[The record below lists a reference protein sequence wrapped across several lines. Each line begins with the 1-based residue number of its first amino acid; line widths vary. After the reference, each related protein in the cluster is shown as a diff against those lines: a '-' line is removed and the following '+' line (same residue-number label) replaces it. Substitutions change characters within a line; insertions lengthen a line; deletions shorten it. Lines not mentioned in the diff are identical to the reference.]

1 MFDYI
6 VVGGGSAGA
15 VLAGRLTEDPAV
27 RVSLLEAGPA
37 DRSVLIHCPAGLAAM
52 ARLELNSWRQSTVP
66 QPGLN
71 GRRGYQPRGKL
82 LPPSTLPRGW

>member
-27 RVSLLEAGPA
+27 RVSCWKRGRPT
-37 DRSVLIHCPAGLAAM
+37 AAC
-52 ARLELNSWRQSTVP
+52 
-66 QPGLN
+66 
-71 GRRGYQPRGKL
+71 
-82 LPPSTLPRGW
+82 

>member
-37 DRSVLIHCPAGLAAM
+37 DRSVLI
-52 ARLELNSWRQSTVP
+52 QI
-66 QPGLN
+66 
-71 GRRGYQPRGKL
+71 GRAHV
-82 LPPSTLPRGW
+82 